1 MKVAGIIAEYNP
13 FHKGHAYHIERT
25 RELTGADYIIAVI
38 SGDYVQRGT
47 PALLDKYLRCEMA
60 LSQGADLVL
69 ELPVA
74 YATASAE
81 SFAMGAVSLLDK
93 LGVTDAVCFGSECG
107 DLGKLSYLAGH
118 LKEESPAFSEAIQ
131 NELKAGHPY
140 PLARQ
145 RAIEVCRQVPGA
157 LSSLEEMT
165 CDEIQSLLNE
175 PNNILALE
183 YLKSLQ
189 RRNSSMQPVT
199 IKRESS
205 GYHDMS
211 TDAELV
217 SATAIRRLYQAGD
230 LTGLA
235 ETVPSSVLEILER
248 EYNKRFPIFTNDFS
262 MCLYYRLLTEKERN
276 TSLYYYQDVSRELGL
291 RIYNELPSY
300 KDYELF
306 CQHVKTRQYTLTR
319 INRSLLHIL
328 LNIRT
333 KDYQF
338 YSMHDFIPYIRV
350 LGFRKDSGALL
361 SAIKKNCPVP
371 FITKIADADKQL
383 NTCGK
388 KMLSQE
394 IFASNL
400 YRKIQEN
407 KFHTALPNEYTER
420 IRILS

>member
-1 MKVAGIIAEYNP
+1 MKVTGIIAEYNP
-13 FHKGHAYHIERT
+13 FHKGHAYHIRRT
-25 RELTGADYIIAVI
+25 RELTGADYIITVI
-38 SGDYVQRGT
+38 SGDYVQRGM
-47 PALLDKYLRCEMA
+47 PALMDKYLRCEMA

-93 LGVTDAVCFGSECG
+93 LGVTDFLCFGSECG
-107 DLGKLSYLAGH
+107 DLEKLSYLARH

-131 NELKAGHPY
+131 SELKAGQPY

-145 RAIEVCRQVPGA
+145 RAIEICRQIPGA
-157 LSSLEEMT
+157 LSQPEEMT

-189 RRNSSMQPVT
+189 RRNSTIKPLT

-205 GYHDMS
+205 GYHDTS
-211 TDAELV
+211 ADTELV
-217 SATAIRRLYQAGD
+217 SATAIRSLYQTGELSQLAG
-230 LTGLA
+230 
-235 ETVPSSVLEILER
+235 TVPSSVLEILER
-248 EYNKRFPIFTNDFS
+248 EYQRRFPIFADDFS
-262 MCLYYRLLTEKERN
+262 MCLYYRLLMEKERN
-276 TSLYYYQDVSRELGL
+276 VSLSYYQDVSRELGL

-300 KDYELF
+300 EGYEAF
-306 CQHVKTRQYTLTR
+306 CMHIKTRQYTLTR

-328 LNIRT
+328 LNIKG

-350 LGFRKDSGALL
+350 LGFREASGALL
-361 SAIKKNCPVP
+361 SAIKKSCPVP
-371 FITKIADADKQL
+371 LITKMADADRRL
-383 NTCGK
+383 NTCGR

-394 IFASNL
+394 VFASNL
-400 YRKIQEN
+400 YRKMQEN
-407 KFHTALPNEYTER
+407 KFHLSLPNEYTER
-420 IRILS
+420 IRIID